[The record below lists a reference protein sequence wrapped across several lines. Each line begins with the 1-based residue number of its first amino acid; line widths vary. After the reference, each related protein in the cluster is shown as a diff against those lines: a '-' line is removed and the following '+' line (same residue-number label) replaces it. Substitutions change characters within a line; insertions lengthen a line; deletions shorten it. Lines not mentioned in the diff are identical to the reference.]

1 MHTHIHT
8 HIQSQQGSVDIHQL
22 PQNES
27 PAIDFVSLLCA
38 VVDYIACTV
47 RVYVCTSNIL
57 FTGQCQS

>member
-1 MHTHIHT
+1 MNAHTHT
-8 HIQSQQGSVDIHQL
+8 QSQQGSVD
-22 PQNES
+22 
-27 PAIDFVSLLCA
+27 CA